1 MLHLICKSGSQSL
14 EEERRDTESMLLE
27 VQCEVSEVSDDL
39 GCLVLVHCVLS
50 IPQSTGDSG
59 ALYAS
64 FC

>member
-1 MLHLICKSGSQSL
+1 MVQKTIIEEL
-14 EEERRDTESMLLE
+14 EEERRGTESMFLE
-27 VQCEVSEVSDDL
+27 VQCEVCEVSDDL